1 MGLNLQ
7 ARFMAPWWFSLGL
20 FFLFLPAD
28 ELDRVHPC
36 LWSPEDVHRLV
47 VCRKHCKS
55 VGVPHFGTVT
65 VLKTQASAGCRESCR
80 PVLFLNN

>member
-65 VLKTQASAGCRESCR
+65 VLKTQQVNHIFFS
-80 PVLFLNN
+80 V